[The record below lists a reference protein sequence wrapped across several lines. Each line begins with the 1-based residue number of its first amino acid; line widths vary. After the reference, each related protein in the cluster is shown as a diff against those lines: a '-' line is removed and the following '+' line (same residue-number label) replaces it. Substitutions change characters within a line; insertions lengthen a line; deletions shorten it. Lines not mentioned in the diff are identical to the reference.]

1 VKSSRPQSA
10 TSLPRAPR
18 DDANTRMT
26 KYFTMMVIRV
36 ACFVLMVAVTPY
48 GWYTWVF
55 GAGAMFLPYFAVVIA
70 NVASAPADRAVP
82 PERAIEATPPE
93 APSPT
98 APVAPAAPPV
108 IRIAESPQSS
118 ASATTTPPAAPRETS

>member
-1 VKSSRPQSA
+1 MKSSRPQSA

-18 DDANTRMT
+18 DDASVRMT

-48 GWYTWVF
+48 GWYTWLF

-70 NVASAPADRAVP
+70 NVAAGPAERAIP
-82 PERAIEATPPE
+82 PERAIESPAPPP
-93 APSPT
+93 ASAQPT
-98 APVAPAAPPV
+98 SPAAPTV
-108 IRIAESPQSS
+108 IRITESP
-118 ASATTTPPAAPRETS
+118 APPTTSTDPT

>member
-36 ACFVLMVAVTPY
+36 ACFVLMVAITPY

-70 NVASAPADRAVP
+70 NVASAPADRAVA
-82 PERAIEATPPE
+82 PERAIEAPTPATP
-93 APSPT
+93 APAASAT
-98 APVAPAAPPV
+98 PVAPAV
-108 IRIAESPQSS
+108 IRIAESQPPTTAPQEE
-118 ASATTTPPAAPRETS
+118 P